1 MTVADIVRCP
11 WARTPEMIAYH
22 DREWGVPVHKDH
34 VHFEFL
40 VLEGAQAGL
49 NWDLVLKRRAGYE
62 KAFAGFDPARVARFT
77 ARRIERLV
85 LDPTIIR
92 HRQKVASA
100 VTNARAFLKV
110 QKEFGSF
117 DDYVW
122 RFVDNEPIARRRV
135 GMSSVPSRTR
145 ESDALST
152 DLRKRGFSFVG
163 STICY
168 AYMQAV
174 GLANDHLVR
183 CFRRDALVRASS

>member
-110 QKEFGSF
+110 QK
-117 DDYVW
+117 
-122 RFVDNEPIARRRV
+122 
-135 GMSSVPSRTR
+135 
-145 ESDALST
+145 
-152 DLRKRGFSFVG
+152 
-163 STICY
+163 
-168 AYMQAV
+168 
-174 GLANDHLVR
+174 
-183 CFRRDALVRASS
+183 